1 MGTMGTLRSFGELL
15 NNWLEEYLP
24 NVLGQSDNTVK
35 SYRTSWEQMIT
46 FLYREKGISADKI
59 TFDTFTFEVIME
71 FLDWIKKVR
80 NCKDSTRNN
89 RRAAIVKFAKYA
101 QNYNFDAAY
110 KFNVAAQKV
119 PGKKQTDSRE
129 RAAMDR
135 EQTKIMLNLPDI
147 HDRYGRRDITILN
160 FLYASGCRSQEL
172 CNLKVKDIIFQDDG
186 KASVHLHGKGKKER
200 RIRISSMY
208 ASMLKK
214 HLKYEKIL
222 NFKDHYVFVSQR
234 NPQMSV
240 VAVERIVAKYA
251 KRAKQEYPEL
261 FSDIVITP
269 HVFRHTTATHM
280 LETGV
285 PLMVVSRF
293 LGHAD
298 IGTTLIYAK
307 MSEKDVNEK
316 LKNWDKTYWADYMD
330 EPTDDENET
339 MSDEDNNLAKI
350 FKKQRTKVA

>member
-1 MGTMGTLRSFGELL
+1 MGTMGTLKSFGELL
-15 NNWLEEYLP
+15 NNWLDEYLP
-24 NVLGQSDNTVK
+24 NVLGKAENTVK
-35 SYRTSWEQMIT
+35 SYTTSWEQMIT
-46 FLYREKGISADKI
+46 FLYQVKGIPADEI
-59 TFDTFTFEVIME
+59 AFDTFSFELIME
-71 FLDWIKKVR
+71 YLEWINKTR

-89 RRAAIVKFAKYA
+89 RRAAIIKFAEYA

-129 RAAMDR
+129 RAAMSR
-135 EQTKIMLNLPDI
+135 EQTRIMLDLPDV

-172 CNLKVKDIIFQDDG
+172 CNLKVKDIKFQDDG
-186 KASVHLHGKGKKER
+186 KASIHLRGKGKKDR
-200 RIRISSMY
+200 RIRISNTY
-208 ASMLKK
+208 ATMLRK
-214 HLKYEKIL
+214 HLKRENIQ
-222 NFKDHYVFVSQR
+222 NFNDHYVFVSQR

-240 VAVERIVAKYA
+240 VAVERVVSKYV
-251 KRAKQEYPEL
+251 KRAKQEHSEL
-261 FSDIVITP
+261 FADIVITP

-285 PLMVVSRF
+285 PIMVVSRF

-298 IGTTLIYAK
+298 LGTTLVYAK

-316 LKNWDKTYWADYMD
+316 LKNWDRAYWAEYMD
-330 EPTDDENET
+330 EPLEENEES
-339 MSDEDNNLAKI
+339 MSEEDKNLAKI
-350 FKKQRTKVA
+350 FKNRRKR